1 MMDNNNIEK
10 INIKFDIDEFRLDNF
25 ISYYE
30 ENIEELLAD
39 YEDVDKSIAFV
50 DKDYMDV
57 FNSDEDAKEALL
69 DEEYSLLFVL
79 AKTYSEN
86 EKLEFI
92 DGRKYNLTYYNGDA
106 YESKLTIKDI
116 GDLNLD
122 LDHFV
127 GVLFDYE
134 DGELEISIVNCEH
147 GDGIGRASINTV
159 EDAGDLEE
167 IIVEFLE
174 RFKN

>member
-1 MMDNNNIEK
+1 MTNSNIEK
-10 INIKFDIDEFRLDNF
+10 INIKFDIDEFRLDDF
-25 ISYYE
+25 INYYE
-30 ENIEELLAD
+30 ENVEELLVEYD
-39 YEDVDKSIAFV
+39 DLDKSIAFV

-57 FNSDEDAKEALL
+57 FNSDEDAKDALL

-92 DGRKYNLTYYNGDA
+92 DGRKYNLTYYNGDL
-106 YESKLTIKDI
+106 YESKLTIKNI

-127 GVLFDYE
+127 GILFDYE
-134 DGELEISIVNCEH
+134 DGELEVSIVNYEH
-147 GDGIGRASINTV
+147 NQGIGRPSISIV

-167 IIVEFLE
+167 IITEFLE
-174 RFKN
+174 RFNG

>member
-1 MMDNNNIEK
+1 MDNNNIEK
-10 INIKFDIDEFRLDNF
+10 INIKFDIDDFRLEDF
-25 ISYYE
+25 INYYE

-39 YEDVDKSIAFV
+39 YEDIDHSIAFV
-50 DKDYMDV
+50 DKDYMDI
-57 FNSDEDAKEALL
+57 FNSEDDAKEALL
-69 DEEYSLLFVL
+69 NEEYSLLFIL
-79 AKTYSEN
+79 AKTYLEN
-86 EKLEFI
+86 EKLELI
-92 DGRKYNLTYYNGDA
+92 DGRKYNLTYYNGDL
-106 YESKLTIKDI
+106 YESQATIKDI

-134 DGELEISIVNCEH
+134 NGELEISIVNHEH
-147 GDGIGRASINTV
+147 GQGIGSSNINTV

-174 RFKN
+174 RFKK

>member
-1 MMDNNNIEK
+1 MTNSNIEK
-10 INIKFDIDEFRLDNF
+10 INIKFDIDEFRLEDF
-25 ISYYE
+25 INYYE
-30 ENIEELLAD
+30 ENVEELLVEYD
-39 YEDVDKSIAFV
+39 DLDKSIAFV

-57 FNSDEDAKEALL
+57 FNSDEDAKDALL

-92 DGRKYNLTYYNGDA
+92 DGRKYNLTYYNGDL
-106 YESKLTIKDI
+106 YESKLTIKNI

-127 GVLFDYE
+127 GILFDYE
-134 DGELEISIVNCEH
+134 DGELEVSIVNYEH
-147 GDGIGRASINTV
+147 NQGIGSPSICTV
-159 EDAGDLEE
+159 EDAGELEE
-167 IIVEFLE
+167 IITEFLE
-174 RFKN
+174 RFNR

>member
-1 MMDNNNIEK
+1 MDNNNIEK
-10 INIKFDIDEFRLDNF
+10 INIKFDIDDFRLDDF
-25 ISYYE
+25 IDYYE

-39 YEDVDKSIAFV
+39 YEDIDKNIAFV

-57 FNSDEDAKEALL
+57 FNSDENAKESLL

-86 EKLEFI
+86 EKVEFI
-92 DGRKYNLTYYNGDA
+92 DGRKYNLTYYDGDV

-116 GDLNLD
+116 GDLSLD

-134 DGELEISIVNCEH
+134 DGELDISIVNHEH
-147 GDGIGRASINTV
+147 NQGIGRASINAV
-159 EDAGDLEE
+159 EDAGQLEE
-167 IIVEFLE
+167 IIIEFLE
-174 RFKN
+174 RFKK